1 MAIDARSPRPM
12 SRSSMSSDPAPSTAA
27 IHRLMVVSPES
38 RASIAWVAL
47 GQRSTGTSPGA
58 ERFNSVAALL
68 DAPQFDV
75 VVIDAPGDRE
85 AVARALVDLRT
96 TPAYAM
102 ALIYLNHQTDGW
114 GEALA
119 DGPVPGDPDRIDSAW
134 RQWMALQQRFRP
146 ACGTKTN
153 QLEQTLLRWLWLR
166 PGAWIRPVSDP
177 GSSSVYRYPLV
188 EAFADDP
195 SIHALHWLEQ
205 NHIRH
210 DLEPGELIDRLRQ
223 CPSCRSSRLNYVDLC
238 PECDGLDI
246 IREPSLHCFVC
257 GHIGSQHNF
266 LRNSA
271 LVCPNC
277 LTQLR
282 HIGSDYDR
290 PMENYSCRSC
300 QAFFVDAAVQAR
312 CIDCGHSHPP
322 EALRVQQIRPF
333 RLSESGRLAC
343 RHGLNKANQAMG
355 NPPHS
360 SLLSEAEFL
369 RALSWQISI
378 AQRPGRTAPATL
390 AAILGLR
397 LENLDAVLA
406 SAGEPHGSL
415 MLDSLIERLLEKLH
429 TSDRCL
435 HSRRNLIWLLLPQ
448 ADALALAQLQ
458 KQLEE
463 ELTGLQATPQQQLKL
478 CFSSCLLPEQLSAH
492 EDAQLLLARLSNQ
505 MTNAVISARG

>member
-1 MAIDARSPRPM
+1 M
-12 SRSSMSSDPAPSTAA
+12 AA
-27 IHRLMVVSPES
+27 INRLMVVSPQP
-38 RASIAWVAL
+38 RASIAWVEL
-47 GQRSTGTSPGA
+47 DHRSADTSPGA

-68 DAPQFDV
+68 EAPQFDV
-75 VVIDAPGDRE
+75 VVIDGQGDHE
-85 AVARALVDLRT
+85 TVARGLMHLRA
-96 TPAYAM
+96 TPAYAT
-102 ALIYLNHQTDGW
+102 ALIYLNHPSDGW
-114 GEALA
+114 SDALA
-119 DGPVPGDPDRIDSAW
+119 DGPVPRDADRIDSAW
-134 RQWMALQQRFRP
+134 HQWLVLQQRFRP
-146 ACGTKTN
+146 AVGAGVN

-188 EAFADDP
+188 EAFANDP
-195 SIHALHWLEQ
+195 NVHALHWLEQ
-205 NHIRH
+205 NHLRH
-210 DLEPGELIDRLRQ
+210 DLEPGELIDRIRQ

-257 GHIGSQHNF
+257 GHIGSQRNF

-312 CIDCGHSHPP
+312 CLDCGQSHPP

-333 RLSESGRLAC
+333 NLSESGRLAC
-343 RHGLNKANQAMG
+343 RHGLEKANHTVG
-355 NPPHS
+355 DGPHS

-378 AQRPGRTAPATL
+378 AQRAGRAAPANL

-397 LENLDAVLA
+397 LRNLDEVLA

-435 HSRRNLIWLLLPQ
+435 HSRRDLIWLLLPQ

-458 KQLEE
+458 KELAE
-463 ELTGLQATPQQQLKL
+463 ELTGMQATSHQQLEL
-478 CFSSCLLPEQLSAH
+478 CFSSCLLPGQLSEH
-492 EDAQLLLARLSNQ
+492 EDAQLLLARLSHQ
-505 MTNAVISARG
+505 MTNQTISCIR

>member
-1 MAIDARSPRPM
+1 M
-12 SRSSMSSDPAPSTAA
+12 SADPAPSMAA
-27 IHRLMVVSPES
+27 INRRVVVSPEP
-38 RASIAWVAL
+38 RASIAWLEL
-47 GQRSTGTSPGA
+47 GKRSAGTSPGA
-58 ERFNSVAALL
+58 KRFRSVAALL
-68 DAPQFDV
+68 EAPPFDV
-75 VVIDAPGDRE
+75 VVIDGPGDHQT
-85 AVARALVDLRT
+85 VARALVDLRT
-96 TPAYAM
+96 TPGYAM
-102 ALIYLNHQTDGW
+102 ALIYLNHETDTW
-114 GEALA
+114 GDALA
-119 DGPVPGDPDRIDSAW
+119 DGLLPGDPDRIDNAW
-134 RQWMALQQRFRP
+134 RQWMVLQQRFRP
-146 ACGTKTN
+146 ACTTNLN

-188 EAFADDP
+188 EAFANDCN
-195 SIHALHWLEQ
+195 IHALHWLEQ

-210 DLEPGELIDRLRQ
+210 DLEPGDLIDRIRQ

-300 QAFFVDAAVQAR
+300 RAFFVDAAVQAR
-312 CIDCGHSHPP
+312 CLDCGQSHPP
-322 EALRVQQIRPF
+322 ETLRVQQIRPLT
-333 RLSESGRLAC
+333 LSESGRLAC
-343 RHGLNKANQAMG
+343 RHGLDKTNQG
-355 NPPHS
+355 VNDTSHS
-360 SLLSEAEFL
+360 SLLNEADFL

-378 AQRPGRTAPATL
+378 AQRPGRTAAANP
-390 AAILGLR
+390 AAILGVR
-397 LENLDAVLA
+397 LDNLEEVLA
-406 SAGEPHGSL
+406 SAGEPHCSL

-429 TSDRCL
+429 PSDRCL
-435 HSRRNLIWLLLPQ
+435 HSHRDLIWLLLPQ
-448 ADALALAQLQ
+448 ADALALAELQ

-463 ELTGLQATPQQQLKL
+463 ELTRIQATPQQQLKL
-478 CFSSCLLPEQLSAH
+478 CFSCCLLPEQLSEH
-492 EDAQLLLARLSNQ
+492 EDAQLLLARLSDQ
-505 MTNAVISARG
+505 MTTAPIGWMH